1 VSSGSGILVVA
12 SGGLGDAVLLAHVF
26 PRFAALAR
34 PDERIVLVVRRDA
47 RKMAFLFDG
56 LADVEA
62 VDYDKYARSFSLKAF
77 FHRRA
82 VHKHLGARP
91 WRLIVN
97 TDYLRH
103 PRRDERLIKSLAA
116 DEKLAMR
123 ARSWAKYDTELARNE
138 SIYARLFDSGPA
150 LLDKVVRWRRFA
162 DWLTGK
168 AEPVPIL
175 RFAPDRLPEPAPTQK
190 PLAILIP
197 FSAVREKQANADV
210 FAEIARKLPDSY
222 DILIAGAPDDLD
234 RNPDYAP
241 LLDLPRVRFEAC
253 DFFGL
258 AKLMRAAKIVV
269 SVDTASMHLA
279 VAMGAPTL
287 CLASAAYVGEIVPY
301 AAEIAPTNVRFV
313 YTPMACQGCLGVC
326 TLPKEAGRFPCVAR
340 LSRTDI
346 MSEIVNMTADTNAA

>member
-1 VSSGSGILVVA
+1 MAGDGILVVA

-26 PRFAALAR
+26 PRFASLAQSG
-34 PDERIVLVVRRDA
+34 ERVVLVVRRDA

-62 VDYDKYARSFSLKAF
+62 VDYDKYAHSF

-103 PRRDERLIKSLAA
+103 PRRDERLIKSLPA

-150 LLDKVVRWRRFA
+150 LLDKVVRWQRFA

-168 AEPVPIL
+168 AEPAPTL
-175 RFAPDRLPEPAPTQK
+175 RFTPERLPEPTPTQK

-210 FAEIARKLPDSY
+210 FADIARKLPDDY
-222 DILIAGAPDDLD
+222 DIVIAGAPDDLD

-253 DFFGL
+253 DFVGL
-258 AKLMRAAKIVV
+258 AKLMRATKIVV

-301 AAEIAPTNVRFV
+301 ATEIAPANVRFV

-340 LSRTDI
+340 LSRPDNVSGI
-346 MSEIVNMTADTNAA
+346 LVEIDKMTASTDAA